1 MSYFGFN
8 LQIQYR
14 PQICIFIVFIRPF
27 YIRFGRLPKKFWKYR
42 KPILQ
47 WKNTFEAGF
56 LPEYWKLSKTAPM
69 PYMSYGSL
77 PSVTFSEFLNRCL
90 WRYLALKLFI
100 LFLTNQNAPRSVV
113 CFTTLFGGA
122 RVSPEEN
129 DRWRR
134 KKFASL
140 NCRFLSLISLNSFNL
155 NLLYK
160 I

>member
-1 MSYFGFN
+1 MLTYLFS
-8 LQIQYR
+8 
-14 PQICIFIVFIRPF
+14 IRPF

-56 LPEYWKLSKTAPM
+56 LPQYWKLSKTAPM

-100 LFLTNQNAPRSVV
+100 LFLTNHNAPRSVV
-113 CFTTLFGGA
+113 CFTTPIGGA
-122 RVSPEEN
+122 RVSSEEN
-129 DRWRR
+129 DQWRR
-134 KKFASL
+134 NNFSYL
-140 NCRFLSLISLNSFNL
+140 NSPILSLISLKSFKL
-155 NLLYK
+155 FLLYK